1 VHSLG
6 EDGRLRARPVTDVV
20 FNGTKQ
26 VYEIR
31 TAQGR
36 RIRATST
43 HRFKVFDGWKR
54 LSELQIG
61 EALATPR
68 ALPVDTGHV
77 WPEHELITLAG
88 LLAEGNTCHPTC
100 LYFFNNDRALIDDFA
115 AAATRFPRTVAR
127 IHTRTDG
134 RRMEV
139 CLSTGGDYRFKPG
152 QRPWNAVDGTSALV
166 VEDAGDR
173 CGAFEWAASLGLL
186 GVRATAKKVPTPVFE
201 LTDANVELFLGR
213 LWAGDGYIAG
223 KGHSRPFYATSS
235 RRLAEDVQGL
245 LLRLGIVASL
255 LEKSFAY
262 RGTRRPGYVVA
273 LLGDEAIRTFVDR
286 IGPHCVGRDRAL
298 AMLRA
303 HLGERDREWTSRDVI
318 PTDIFWDRIVAIEPA
333 GVEDTYDLTVETDHN
348 FVADGFI
355 VHNSH
360 SISYS
365 LITYQTAYLKANHP
379 LEYMTALLNSKAGDF
394 DKLKQAILDSHA
406 RGLVVRPPDVNRS
419 GTGFVVGDPEKRE
432 ILYGLSHI
440 KNVGEKVV
448 ENLLAARDEGGPFG
462 SLLDL
467 CLRAGGRDLNR
478 RVLEALVRSGACDS
492 LGDRA
497 TLLAVIDRAMDR
509 AAQVRRE
516 REQGQ
521 TSLFG
526 LPSDGEG
533 PAPLPVEDLTPV
545 GVVPAAEEDRLRWE
559 RELLGMY
566 LSDHPLR
573 RIADTLRTRVDTAI
587 GELGPHLDGLVVQVG
602 GSVREVRTVVPR
614 RSSTGQ
620 RMAFLQIEDMSGSC
634 EVVVFARTFEECA
647 ALLHQDAVVVVR
659 GKVEAQSR
667 GDDEERSGETEPAKI
682 IAEAVF
688 GLDDARLL
696 TWRRN
701 ATVHLTLGGAH
712 VPVLG
717 ALRETLEQHPGD
729 APVVLHVELPE
740 KVDQVSLAEGF
751 GVDPG
756 PPLERAVS
764 ALLGDGA
771 YRVELR
777 RERAAPRD
785 SRRPR
790 GRNGSTA
797 APPA

>member
-1 VHSLG
+1 M
-6 EDGRLRARPVTDVV
+6 DRL
-20 FNGTKQ
+20 
-26 VYEIR
+26 
-31 TAQGR
+31 
-36 RIRATST
+36 
-43 HRFKVFDGWKR
+43 
-54 LSELQIG
+54 
-61 EALATPR
+61 
-68 ALPVDTGHV
+68 
-77 WPEHELITLAG
+77 
-88 LLAEGNTCHPTC
+88 
-100 LYFFNNDRALIDDFA
+100 
-115 AAATRFPRTVAR
+115 
-127 IHTRTDG
+127 
-134 RRMEV
+134 
-139 CLSTGGDYRFKPG
+139 
-152 QRPWNAVDGTSALV
+152 
-166 VEDAGDR
+166 
-173 CGAFEWAASLGLL
+173 
-186 GVRATAKKVPTPVFE
+186 
-201 LTDANVELFLGR
+201 
-213 LWAGDGYIAG
+213 
-223 KGHSRPFYATSS
+223 
-235 RRLAEDVQGL
+235 
-245 LLRLGIVASL
+245 
-255 LEKSFAY
+255 
-262 RGTRRPGYVVA
+262 
-273 LLGDEAIRTFVDR
+273 
-286 IGPHCVGRDRAL
+286 GPHCLGRDRAL
-298 AMLRA
+298 ALLRT
-303 HLGERDREWTSRDVI
+303 HLGERDRDWTSRDVI
-318 PTDIFWDRIVAIEPA
+318 PADVRALVDEERRAEGLTWLDLERLSGKSMKEFSGRGSAAKNGFRRSTIERIGHALRSKALTDLASSDIYWDRIVAIEPA

-365 LITYQTAYLKANHP
+365 IITYQTAYLKANHP

-394 DKLKQAILDSHA
+394 DKLKMTILDAHA
-406 RGLVVRPPDVNRS
+406 RGLVVRPPDINRS
-419 GTGFVVGDPEKRE
+419 GTGFVVGDVDKRE

-448 ENLLAARDEGGPFG
+448 ENLLVARDEGGPFA

-526 LPSDGEG
+526 MPSDGNGDGDG

-545 GVVPAAEEDRLRWE
+545 GVVPAPEEDRLRWE

-573 RIADTLRTRVDTAI
+573 RIADTLRSRVDTSI

-602 GSVREVRTVVPR
+602 GAVREVRTVVPR
-614 RSSTGQ
+614 RSATGQ
-620 RMAFLQIEDMSGSC
+620 RMAFLQLEDMSGSC

-647 ALLHQDAVVVVR
+647 SLLHADSVVVVR
-659 GKVEAQSR
+659 GKVEAQAR
-667 GDDEERSGETEPAKI
+667 GDDEDRGGEPEPAKI

-688 GLDDARLL
+688 GLEDPRLL

-701 ATVHLTLGGAH
+701 ATVHITLGAQH
-712 VPVLG
+712 VALLG
-717 ALRETLEQHPGD
+717 ALREALEQHPGD
-729 APVVLHVELPE
+729 NAVILHVEQPH
-740 KVDQVSLAEGF
+740 KVDQVSLAEGA

-756 PPLERAVS
+756 PALERAVC
-764 ALLGDGA
+764 ALLGEGA
-771 YRVELR
+771 YRLELR

-785 SRRPR
+785 ARRGGRPR
-790 GRNGSTA
+790 NGG